1 MPGAV
6 RIRGLSQIQGD
17 FRGFELGL
25 PRTQQRFL
33 DLIGVSALQLL
44 RLNTPVASGQLK
56 NSWKILDRAPDRIT
70 IGTTDQMAGILELI
84 RKGSPPYVVEAKA
97 GAVLRFEIGG
107 QEIFATRVF
116 HPGFLRNDFVSD
128 VARAM
133 QALTVATLDT
143 AIRREIPMIA
153 RAKARRS
160 GTIRSTGVFRQSSNI
175 TRTVGL
181 SKFGAGRAFG
191 RSTLQRGR
199 TGRRQM
205 KRRLSLRRRRGASI
219 NSQKVQARLRGLG

>member
-6 RIRGLSQIQGD
+6 RIRGLAEIQRD
-17 FRGFELGL
+17 FRQFELGL
-25 PRTQQRFL
+25 PRAQKRFL
-33 DLIGVSALQLL
+33 DLVGASAIQLL
-44 RLNTPVASGQLK
+44 KLNTPVDSGRLK
-56 NSWKILDRAPDRIT
+56 NSWKVLDRMVDRIS
-70 IGTTDQMAGILELI
+70 IGTDDELAGILEII
-84 RKGSPPYVVEAKA
+84 RRGSPGFVIEADA
-97 GAVLRFEIGG
+97 GRALRFVIGG

-116 HPGFLRNDFVSD
+116 HPGFIKNDFVSD
-128 VARAM
+128 VARAI
-133 QALTVATLDT
+133 QALTIETLDT
-143 AIRREIPMIA
+143 SMSREIPMI
-153 RAKARRS
+153 RRARRS

-191 RSTLQRGR
+191 RSSLQRGR

-219 NSQKVQARLRGLG
+219 NSQKVQARLRGL